1 MTTTDAVCP
10 CLVTAN
16 RVVRNTAIRQDHSF
30 ANLRQPQA
38 HGLLAWAGLSAL
50 MSGSRT
56 SKLCRSVLF
65 PAPYQPPA
73 LNSPRPT
80 SFNQIENSRFL
91 QQTSRYR
98 GGPASL
104 TPGPTPSVLW
114 AACSPSTPQVIFT
127 YDTKYLNYS
136 NHYKVIV
143 GITNSVPPCRIV
155 SASSHALL
163 ALIDLL

>member
-1 MTTTDAVCP
+1 MNGP
-10 CLVTAN
+10 LQCLLRLPA
-16 RVVRNTAIRQDHSF
+16 F
-30 ANLRQPQA
+30 APKRMPFE
-38 HGLLAWAGLSAL
+38 AGYSAL
-50 MSGSRT
+50 A

-65 PAPYQPPA
+65 PAPYQPSA

-91 QQTSRYR
+91 QQTSLYR

-114 AACSPSTPQVIFT
+114 EACSPSTPQVIFT

-136 NHYKVIV
+136 NHYKIIV